1 MEQQIPF
8 LSSSNWKG
16 ETNPTNKTP
25 TKIQPKSAENV
36 TTFRLPVLWLINL
49 IFCSSKAIN
58 SCRFCLGKK
67 HFPKKTQVKMWWNP
81 SKVRLG
87 RCHVLTSTRI
97 RGPTVRLEDENC
109 HGKNRTTFLQSFATS
124 SPNMR
129 ALSSSS
135 SASGGKMVT
144 NGWVHTSHTTVE
156 VDIPGTHPLGWYQID
171 IIWSQRVQASKD
183 PARFSKRI
191 STGYP
196 DVCLCP
202 SMDSGCKGPLKKAKW
217 SPNFHKPRGRIRT
230 WKWQEHIG
238 SPLAQAVVTSRPRY
252 QSFRVPNSEHGG
264 SYDIK
269 IHVFCFSQ
277 ILHLLP

>member
-109 HGKNRTTFLQSFATS
+109 HGKNNF
-124 SPNMR
+124 
-129 ALSSSS
+129 
-135 SASGGKMVT
+135 SAIICYLFTKYAGLVIFIVCIWRKDGDKWMGTHISHYSWGGHTGHTPVRMISNWYNMVT
-144 NGWVHTSHTTVE
+144 TCSS
-156 VDIPGTHPLGWYQID
+156 I
-171 IIWSQRVQASKD
+171 
-183 PARFSKRI
+183 
-191 STGYP
+191 
-196 DVCLCP
+196 
-202 SMDSGCKGPLKKAKW
+202 
-217 SPNFHKPRGRIRT
+217 
-230 WKWQEHIG
+230 
-238 SPLAQAVVTSRPRY
+238 
-252 QSFRVPNSEHGG
+252 
-264 SYDIK
+264 
-269 IHVFCFSQ
+269 
-277 ILHLLP
+277 

>member
-1 MEQQIPF
+1 
-8 LSSSNWKG
+8 
-16 ETNPTNKTP
+16 
-25 TKIQPKSAENV
+25 
-36 TTFRLPVLWLINL
+36 
-49 IFCSSKAIN
+49 
-58 SCRFCLGKK
+58 
-67 HFPKKTQVKMWWNP
+67 
-81 SKVRLG
+81 
-87 RCHVLTSTRI
+87 
-97 RGPTVRLEDENC
+97 
-109 HGKNRTTFLQSFATS
+109 
-124 SPNMR
+124 MR

-202 SMDSGCKGPLKKAKW
+202 SIDSGCKGPLNKPKW

-252 QSFRVPNSEHGG
+252 QSFRVPKSEHGG

-269 IHVFCFSQ
+269 NPCILFQPNLTFSPITIIIESIAQWNPVRQRYVHLAPLETSPVGRGEIVTNNLQRSGHVQIWGNLSQ
-277 ILHLLP
+277 APSFPHQFLVSSSLLKAEISPLLQSSVAACRCAASKPRPHCERCRAHSATLPAPIALAHAPRVLE